1 MGKPLNQILNFA
13 LRKICWNMSFLW
25 HVFSFKKD
33 RIAESALRR
42 ENGGQRKLFFI
53 LFYQVLIA
61 RVTQTSTKMA
71 F

>member
-1 MGKPLNQILNFA
+1 
-13 LRKICWNMSFLW
+13 MSFLW